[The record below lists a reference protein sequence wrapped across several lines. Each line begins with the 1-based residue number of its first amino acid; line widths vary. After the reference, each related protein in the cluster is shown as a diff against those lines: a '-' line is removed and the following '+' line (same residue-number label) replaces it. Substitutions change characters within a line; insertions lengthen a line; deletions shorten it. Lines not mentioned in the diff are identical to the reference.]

1 MLSEIFEDTISDFNF
16 NKNYRG
22 KEKMK
27 KLTTLFFAVA
37 MMLSI
42 VFIGDA
48 ISSNGNLSV
57 NAQQVRVKRRSRG
70 LASKIYRGGKY
81 VYHKSANGVR
91 YVYRKSAEK
100 ERFMSA
106 NNRYRGGKWTYN
118 KGKSGTKYVIRKTKK
133 VLN

>member
-1 MLSEIFEDTISDFNF
+1 
-16 NKNYRG
+16 
-22 KEKMK
+22 MK

-70 LASKIYRGGKY
+70 LASRTYRGGKY
-81 VYHKSANGVR
+81 VYHKSANGAR
-91 YVYRKSAEK
+91 YVYRKGRKGTIYVGKQS
-100 ERFMSA
+100 
-106 NNRYRGGKWTYN
+106 YRGGKWTYN
-118 KGKSGTKYVIRKTKK
+118 KGKSGTKYIIRKTKN